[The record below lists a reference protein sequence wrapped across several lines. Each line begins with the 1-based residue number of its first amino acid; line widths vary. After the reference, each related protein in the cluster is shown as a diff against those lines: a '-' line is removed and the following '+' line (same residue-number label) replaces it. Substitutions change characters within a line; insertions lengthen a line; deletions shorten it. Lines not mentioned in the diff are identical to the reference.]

1 MTRVFVAGAAGTLGR
16 AVVRQLKEQG
26 HWVRG
31 LSRSVR
37 RLRGL
42 PLDETFEGDLTD
54 PESIQGCCDRV
65 DAVLSC
71 AGASMRLDDFAE
83 RRSFE
88 AIDFAGNRNL
98 LAEARRAAAAKFVYV
113 SLHAADRLLATEYAR
128 SHERFVALLRSSGM
142 PSTVVRPTGFFSVF
156 GEVFQMARKGRG
168 VVIGSGEA
176 RTNPVHEE
184 DVAAVCVEALGRP
197 EAEIAVGGPEVYTRR
212 QIVEIAFEV
221 AGRPAKITRIPSWLF
236 RGLVAPTRLWNRRL
250 HALMVFGAAVSVVDV
265 VAPAVG
271 RRDLR
276 SYFRELAA
284 PEAQSERN
292 GS

>member
-1 MTRVFVAGAAGTLGR
+1 MRKVLVAGATGTLGR
-16 AVVRQLKEQG
+16 AVVRRLKKEG

-31 LSRSVR
+31 LGRSVP

-54 PESIQGCCDRV
+54 AESLRGCCDGV

-71 AGASMRLDDFAE
+71 AGASMQLGDLGD

-88 AIDFAGNRNL
+88 AVDFAGNRNL
-98 LAEARRAAAAKFVYV
+98 LAVARRPEVGKFVYV
-113 SLHAADRLLATEYAR
+113 SLHAADRLLQTEYAR
-128 SHERFVALLRSSGM
+128 AHERFVALLRESGL

-156 GEVFQMARKGRG
+156 GEILHMARKGRG
-168 VVIGSGEA
+168 VLIGSGEA

-184 DVAAVCVEALGRP
+184 DVATACVQALERP
-197 EAEIAVGGPEVYTRR
+197 GAEIPVGGPEVMSRR
-212 QIVEIAFEV
+212 RIAELAFEV
-221 AGRPAKITRIPSWLF
+221 LGTRPRITSVPPWMF
-236 RGLVAPTRLWNRRL
+236 HALVAPARLWNRRL

-265 VAPAVG
+265 VAPTVG

-276 SYFRELAA
+276 SYFRELA
-284 PEAQSERN
+284 ERSP
-292 GS
+292 G

>member
-1 MTRVFVAGAAGTLGR
+1 MRKVLVAGATGTLGR
-16 AVVRQLKEQG
+16 AVVRRLKKEG

-31 LSRSVR
+31 LGRSVP

-54 PESIQGCCDRV
+54 AESLRGCCDGV

-71 AGASMRLDDFAE
+71 AGASMQLGDLGD

-88 AIDFAGNRNL
+88 AVDFAGNRNL
-98 LAEARRAAAAKFVYV
+98 LAEARRPEVGKFVYV
-113 SLHAADRLLATEYAR
+113 SLHAADRLLQTEYAR
-128 SHERFVALLRSSGM
+128 AHERFVTLLRESGM

-156 GEVFQMARKGRG
+156 GEVLHMARKGRG
-168 VVIGSGEA
+168 VLIGSGEA

-184 DVAAVCVEALGRP
+184 DVAAACVQALERP
-197 EAEIAVGGPEVYTRR
+197 DADIPVGGPEVMSRR
-212 QIVEIAFEV
+212 RIAELAFEV
-221 AGRPAKITRIPSWLF
+221 LGTKPRITSVPPWMF
-236 RGLVAPTRLWNRRL
+236 HTLVAPARLWNRRL

-265 VAPAVG
+265 VAPTVG

-276 SYFRELAA
+276 AYFRELA
-284 PEAQSERN
+284 ER
-292 GS
+292 SHA

>member
-1 MTRVFVAGAAGTLGR
+1 MRKVLVAGATGTLGR
-16 AVVRQLKEQG
+16 AVVRRLKGQG

-31 LSRSVR
+31 LGRSVP

-54 PESIQGCCDRV
+54 PESLRGCCDGV

-71 AGASMRLDDFAE
+71 AGAPMQITDLGD

-88 AIDFAGNRNL
+88 AVDFAGNRNL
-98 LAEARRAAAAKFVYV
+98 LTEARRVAVGQFVYV

-128 SHERFVALLRSSGM
+128 AHERFVALLRESGV

-156 GEVFQMARKGRG
+156 GEVLHMARKGRG
-168 VVIGSGEA
+168 VLIGSGEA

-184 DVAAVCVEALGRP
+184 DVAAVCVEALDRQ
-197 EAEIAVGGPEVYTRR
+197 EVDIAVGGPEVMSRR
-212 QIVEIAFEV
+212 RIAELAFEV
-221 AGRPAKITRIPSWLF
+221 LGTRPRLTSIPPWMF
-236 RGLVAPTRLWNRRL
+236 HTLVAPARLWNRRL

-271 RRDLR
+271 QRDLR

-284 PEAQSERN
+284 DHRP
-292 GS
+292 